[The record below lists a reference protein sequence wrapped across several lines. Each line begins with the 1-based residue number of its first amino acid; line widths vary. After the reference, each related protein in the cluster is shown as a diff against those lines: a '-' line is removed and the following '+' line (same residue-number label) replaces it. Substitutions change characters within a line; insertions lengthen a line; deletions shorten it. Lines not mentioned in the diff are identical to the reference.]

1 MSNTIIT
8 TAAASETRAAPSR
21 LFGDVVCVAFIT
33 AQAVDGVC
41 SYVGLLVFGAGIEAN
56 PLIAWYIATFGAGAA
71 LIGAKLVATICG
83 VILHCGGM
91 HRTVGV
97 LTILYLIGAVWPWSQ
112 LLWP

>member
-1 MSNTIIT
+1 MSITVIT
-8 TAAASETRAAPSR
+8 TPVASETDSGPSR
-21 LFGDVVCVAFIT
+21 MFGDVVCVAFIA

-56 PLIAWYIATFGAGAA
+56 PLIGWYIATFGAGAA
-71 LIGAKLVATICG
+71 LIGAKLMATICG

-91 HRTVGV
+91 HRTVGI
-97 LTILYLIGAVWPWSQ
+97 LTILYLLGAVWPWSQ